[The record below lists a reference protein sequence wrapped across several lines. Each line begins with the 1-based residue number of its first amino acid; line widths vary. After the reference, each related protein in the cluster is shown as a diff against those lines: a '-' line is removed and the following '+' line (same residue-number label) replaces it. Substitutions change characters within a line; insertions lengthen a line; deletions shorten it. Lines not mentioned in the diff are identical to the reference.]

1 MDTATVQ
8 AVAPKI
14 VPAGIPPNLFE
25 LSNRRI
31 SVSFSATSITG
42 DPLLHFKDRQH
53 EVSVRGEEIRQ
64 VETEVGT
71 LVTITLE
78 PDADAG
84 SLLFTLVIP
93 RAVLQSPG
101 ATLAIATQGIYTRS
115 RLPPR
120 LPANVQLQTSDVVEL
135 KGTASFI
142 VS

>member
-1 MDTATVQ
+1 MDTATAQ
-8 AVAPKI
+8 TAASKIAPQ
-14 VPAGIPPNLFE
+14 GLPPNLFE
-25 LSNRRI
+25 LHNRRVT
-31 SVSFSATSITG
+31 VSFSATSITG
-42 DPLLHFKDRQH
+42 DPLMNFKDRQH
-53 EVSVRGEEIRQ
+53 EVNARGEEIRQ
-64 VETEVGT
+64 QETELGT

-93 RAVLQSPG
+93 RAVLQTPG
-101 ATLAIATQGIYTRS
+101 TTLAITTPGFYTRS

-120 LPANVQLQTSDVVEL
+120 LPASVQLQTSEVMEL

>member
-1 MDTATVQ
+1 MQTAIAEPTVI
-8 AVAPKI
+8 VAPQRL
-14 VPAGIPPNLFE
+14 PPNLFE
-25 LSNRRI
+25 LRNRRI
-31 SVSFSATSITG
+31 TVSFSATSITG
-42 DPLLHFKDRQH
+42 EPLMNFKDRQH

-93 RAVLQSPG
+93 RVIITSPDV
-101 ATLAIATQGIYTRS
+101 TQPIVTQGFYTRS
-115 RLPPR
+115 RLMPL
-120 LPANVQLQTSDVVEL
+120 LPANVQLQMSEVVEL

-142 VS
+142 IS

>member
-1 MDTATVQ
+1 MQTAIAEPTVI
-8 AVAPKI
+8 VAPQRL
-14 VPAGIPPNLFE
+14 PPNLFE
-25 LSNRRI
+25 LRNRRI
-31 SVSFSATSITG
+31 TVSFSATSITG
-42 DPLLHFKDRQH
+42 EPLMNFKDRQH

-93 RAVLQSPG
+93 RAVVTSVG
-101 ATLAIATQGIYTRS
+101 ATLGIVTQGFYTRS
-115 RLPPR
+115 RHPR
-120 LPANVQLQTSDVVEL
+120 LPANVQLQTSEVVEL

-142 VS
+142 MS